1 MNDYISVDIS
11 AQFTLTFTLADIQ
24 HLVTRIYSEGI
35 GDWCVL
41 DTEHTDFSLIQL
53 TDIATNCTYC
63 IDLQELESAICT
75 AWLDFPYAL
84 DVQSGC
90 SLCVDR
96 LSGEDIDEIVQ
107 IAIFGSMQYS
117 WTW

>member
-1 MNDYISVDIS
+1 MTDFISVDIS

-24 HLVTRIYSEGI
+24 HLISRIYNEGI

-41 DTEHTDFSLIQL
+41 ETEHENLLPLQL
-53 TDIATNCTYC
+53 TDIATNCTYS
-63 IDLQELESAICT
+63 IGLPELTSAICT

-84 DVQSGC
+84 DVRSGC
-90 SLCVDR
+90 SLCVDK
-96 LSGEDIDEIVQ
+96 LTGEDMDEIVQ
-107 IAIFGSMQYS
+107 IAVFGNMRYS

>member
-1 MNDYISVDIS
+1 MTDYISIDIS

-24 HLVTRIYSEGI
+24 HLVSRIYSEGI

-41 DTEHTDFSLIQL
+41 EADHEGFLPL
-53 TDIATNCTYC
+53 CVTDITTNCTYS
-63 IDLQELESAICT
+63 IGLNELESAICT

-90 SLCVDR
+90 SLCIDK

-107 IAIFGSMQYS
+107 IAVFGRMQYS

>member
-1 MNDYISVDIS
+1 MTDYLTFDIS

-41 DTEHTDFSLIQL
+41 ETEHDDSALPQL
-53 TDIATNCTYC
+53 TDISTNCTYS
-63 IDLQELESAICT
+63 IGLPELTSAICN

-84 DVQSGC
+84 DVKNGFN
-90 SLCVDR
+90 LCVDR

-107 IAIFGSMQYS
+107 IAVFGSMRYS

>member
-1 MNDYISVDIS
+1 MNDYISIDIS

-24 HLVTRIYSEGI
+24 HLVNRIYSDGI

-41 DTEHTDFSLIQL
+41 ETEHDDSALLQL
-53 TDIATNCTYC
+53 TDITTNYTYS
-63 IDLQELESAICT
+63 IGLPELTSAICT

-96 LSGEDIDEIVQ
+96 LTNEDIDEIVQ
-107 IAIFGSMQYS
+107 IAVFGRIQYS

>member
-1 MNDYISVDIS
+1 MTDFISVDIS

-24 HLVTRIYSEGI
+24 HLISRIYSDGI

-41 DTEHTDFSLIQL
+41 ESKPDDSSLLQL
-53 TDIATNCTYC
+53 TDITTNCTYS
-63 IDLQELESAICT
+63 IGLPELTSAICT

-84 DVQSGC
+84 DVQSGFN
-90 SLCVDR
+90 LCVDK
-96 LSGEDIDEIVQ
+96 LTAEDMDEIVQ
-107 IAIFGSMQYS
+107 IAVFGIMRYS

>member
-1 MNDYISVDIS
+1 MTDFISVDIS

-24 HLVTRIYSEGI
+24 HLVSRIHNEGI

-41 DTEHTDFSLIQL
+41 ETERADASLLQL
-53 TDIATNCTYC
+53 TDITTNCTYS
-63 IDLQELESAICT
+63 IGLQELESAICT

-96 LSGEDIDEIVQ
+96 LSGEDMDEIVQ
-107 IAIFGSMQYS
+107 IAVFGNMQYS